1 MPTAELTIA
10 ADLAGLRKQ
19 LESIPGMT
27 AEQAR
32 NMTRELNKSFKA
44 AENAAKKAGEATKA
58 SMEQAEKATR
68 GASDATKGLE
78 DRFGK
83 VGSAAGKLAG
93 GLDLI
98 APGLGSVGRG
108 IADLADVGEVA
119 SGSMGMSGL
128 AGSAAALAGPLALLG
143 LALSPIILAFM
154 VEKNNADDAAEALSR
169 YEEATK
175 SAAAANKE
183 FDTAIGDV
191 NDQLKLIFG
200 LETQNEQ
207 GARKSEAALRAK
219 VTAANASAQALIDEA
234 KAQSDAVKGAALV
247 DASRKAV
254 GSEAIAQ
261 YAKMNAVV
269 DEQTAIIAANN
280 ETVELSVE
288 VFKAKAKADD
298 QADANAKRRSI
309 SEKAAAEATRRAA
322 EAEQR
327 ATEALAAHQAMLAPL
342 LAAEKQIESQRVNE
356 LEQSGQL
363 AEKLDELR
371 ALKLQLSAAGKLSA
385 EEAAK
390 FAATEKALAA
400 DLTTALLEEE
410 TKRQAGIDA
419 IAAKAKAKS
428 DKAAEERIAAEEEAT
443 AARVQAIA
451 QVADVVAQYTQYS
464 LDQDVAAYEQAQADR
479 NSLGKNAT
487 KAEKDAADERLQITR
502 NAVRKAFLIDKAAK
516 MASAAAATAL
526 AIVQALSS
534 APPPFNFIA
543 AGAVGAAGLI
553 QQAAIASQQPTFH
566 AGGFVGGMAPDE
578 QQATVRRGEAVLN
591 PAGRRAMGDDAI
603 RAANGGMGGG
613 QTIVVQQVYRHR
625 VFDSFVRDNLRTRGP
640 LSQALGSGSRAGQRR
655 S

>member
-1 MPTAELTIA
+1 MADVNLTVS
-10 ADLAGLRKQ
+10 ADIGDLRRQ
-19 LESIPGMT
+19 LESIPGIT

-32 NMTRELNKSFKA
+32 LMVAELDRGFKRAEKA
-44 AENAAKKAGEATKA
+44 AAAAAKATKA
-58 SMEQAEKATR
+58 GMEQAEKATR
-68 GASDATKGLE
+68 GAADAAKGLE

-98 APGLGSVGRG
+98 APGLGEVGRG

-143 LALSPIILAFM
+143 LAISPLVLAFM
-154 VEKNNADDAAEALSR
+154 VEKNAADDAAEALSR

-175 SAAAANKE
+175 NAAAANDE
-183 FDTAIGDV
+183 FDKAIGDV
-191 NDQLKLIFG
+191 NDELKLIFG

-207 GARKSEAALRAK
+207 AARRSEAALRAK
-219 VTAANASAQALIDEA
+219 AKAANDSAQALIDEA
-234 KAQSDAVKGAALV
+234 QAQSDAVKGQALV

-254 GSEAIAQ
+254 GSEAIEQ
-261 YAKMNAVV
+261 YKKMNGVV
-269 DEQTAIIAANN
+269 KEQTAVIAANN

-298 QADANAKRRSI
+298 QADANAKRKAAR
-309 SEKAAAEATRRAA
+309 EKAATEATRRAA

-342 LAAEKQIESQRVNE
+342 LAAERQIESQRVNE
-356 LEQSGQL
+356 LAQSEQL
-363 AEKLDELR
+363 KEKIEELT

-419 IAAKAKAKS
+419 IAEKAKAKS
-428 DKAAEERIAAEEEAT
+428 DKAAAETRAAEEEAT
-443 AARVQAIA
+443 AARVQAVA

-479 NSLGKNAT
+479 DSLGKNAT
-487 KAEKDAADERLQITR
+487 KAEKEAADERLQITR
-502 NAVRKAFLIDKAAK
+502 AAVRKAFLIDKAAK

-553 QQAAIASQQPTFH
+553 QQAAIASQQPSFH

>member
-10 ADLAGLRKQ
+10 ADLAGLRKA

-32 NMTRELNKSFKA
+32 NMTRELNKSFKS
-44 AENAAKKAGEATKA
+44 AEQAAKKAGEATKA

-68 GASDATKGLE
+68 GAADATKGLE

-128 AGSAAALAGPLALLG
+128 AGSAAALAGPLAILG

-154 VEKNNADDAAEALSR
+154 VEKNAADDAAEALGR

-175 SAAAANKE
+175 NAAAANDE
-183 FDTAIGDV
+183 FDRAIGDV
-191 NDQLKLIFG
+191 NDELKLIFG

-207 GARKSEAALRAK
+207 AARRSEEALRAK
-219 VTAANASAQALIDEA
+219 VKAANASAQALIDEA

-247 DASRKAV
+247 DAGRKAV

-261 YAKMNAVV
+261 YTKMNAVV

-298 QADANAKRRSI
+298 QADANAKRRAA

-342 LAAEKQIESQRVNE
+342 LAAEKQIESQRANE

-371 ALKLQLSAAGKLSA
+371 ALKLQLAAAGKLSA

-390 FAATEKALAA
+390 FAAVETALAS
-400 DLTTALLEEE
+400 DLTTALLAEE

-419 IAAKAKAKS
+419 IAEKAKAKA
-428 DKAAEERIAAEEEAT
+428 DKAAEERKAAEEQAT
-443 AARVQAIA
+443 ASRIQAVA

-464 LDQDVAAYEQAQADR
+464 LDQDVAAYEQAQEAR
-479 NSLGKNAT
+479 ANLGKNAT
-487 KAEKDAADERLQITR
+487 KAEKDAADERLAITR
-502 NAVRKAFLIDKAAK
+502 AAVRKAFLIDKAAK

-534 APPPFNFIA
+534 APPPYNFIA

-553 QQAAIASQQPTFH
+553 QQAAIASQQPSFH
-566 AGGFVGGMAPDE
+566 AGGFVGGAPDE

-591 PAGRRAMGDDAI
+591 PAGRRAMGDDTI
-603 RAANGGMGGG
+603 RQANAGMGGG
-613 QTIVVQQVYRHR
+613 QVIMVQQVYRHR

-640 LSQALGSGSRAGQRR
+640 LSQALGAGSRAGQRR